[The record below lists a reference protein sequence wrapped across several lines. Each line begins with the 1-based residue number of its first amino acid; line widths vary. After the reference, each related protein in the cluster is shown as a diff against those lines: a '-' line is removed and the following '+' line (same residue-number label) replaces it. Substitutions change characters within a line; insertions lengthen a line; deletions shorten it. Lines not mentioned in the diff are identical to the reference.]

1 MRSSTEKTETRNLR
15 EREHEQR
22 GVTLKKCGPEP
33 ASRNPLGGE
42 RLRKPPDAVRSGV
55 AKTSYSSRALGLGE
69 RSAMPLGGGRGEQF
83 EQICTGRGRR
93 GFGKRRGI
101 RLIARSGALR
111 LFSFYKGRWPEAGGP
126 LPVGRERSATLEW
139 SALADKLVSIP
150 LLFSSVT

>member
-69 RSAMPLGGGRGEQF
+69 RSAMALGVGGASNSSKFARDGGDEALARGEEF
-83 EQICTGRGRR
+83 
-93 GFGKRRGI
+93 
-101 RLIARSGALR
+101 
-111 LFSFYKGRWPEAGGP
+111 
-126 LPVGRERSATLEW
+126 V
-139 SALADKLVSIP
+139 
-150 LLFSSVT
+150 